1 MLMVIVRFVGKG
13 LLQKG
18 TNEEAVWL
26 RKKWGMGS
34 GIQVMVASGRHVDS
48 CLFLVIGGKT
58 DEMGFSCLSA
68 ASRKNYFEIRPPLLL
83 FMKSLH
89 FKGAD
94 VGINHEKKK

>member
-18 TNEEAVWL
+18 ASEVVVWL
-26 RKKWGMGS
+26 RKKGGMGS
-34 GIQVMVASGRHVDS
+34 VILVMVASGRHVVS
-48 CLFLVIGGKT
+48 CLFIVIGGKT

-68 ASRKNYFEIRPPLLL
+68 ASRKNYCETRPPLLS
-83 FMKSLH
+83 FMKRLH

-94 VGINHEKKK
+94 IGINHEKKK